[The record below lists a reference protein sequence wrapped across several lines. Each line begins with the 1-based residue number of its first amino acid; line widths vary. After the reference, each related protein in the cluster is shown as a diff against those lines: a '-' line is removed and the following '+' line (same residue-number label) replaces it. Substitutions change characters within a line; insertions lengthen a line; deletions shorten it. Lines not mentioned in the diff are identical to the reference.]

1 MTATNRDLIQALRQ
15 GQLIGLADETGWSV
29 AADPQHEA
37 AVGQL
42 LDLKAA
48 TKNPNPLTIL
58 AQNTDQVALYVAKMP
73 DVGYDLVEFADQPLV
88 VVFERGKN
96 VAGTLGDGELPIR
109 KSLSEN
115 VQFLLGGFGKGLLT
129 LPFESFSL
137 PDAAQKVVAHMVGEA
152 SRNFRKPRILRLGGG
167 GEIEFIRK

>member
-29 AADPQHEA
+29 AADPQNEA
-37 AVGQL
+37 AVQQL
-42 LDLKAA
+42 LALKTA
-48 TKNPNPLTIL
+48 TKNPNALTIL
-58 AQNTDQVALYVAKMP
+58 AKNTDQVALYVLKMP

-96 VAGTLGDGELPIR
+96 VAAPLDAGELAIR
-109 KSLSEN
+109 KSLSETI
-115 VQFLLGGFGKGLLT
+115 QFLLGGFGKGLLT

-137 PDAAQKVVAHMVGEA
+137 PETAQKEVAHTLGEA
-152 SRNFRKPRILRLGGG
+152 SRNFRKPRIMRLGSG